1 MLIGDVC
8 SDLPLGELEVIDVGP
23 VVIVLPLI
31 VGRLSLTEPFSQQ
44 TRTLVDSLGILTHEL
59 DHSAAVAL
67 EILQIADFGK
77 SVLLARGN
85 SCACYSIGVLLF
97 GQLLVCQFLC
107 LCVIRV
113 VRVLFV
119 DSWAA

>member
-1 MLIGDVC
+1 M
-8 SDLPLGELEVIDVGP
+8 PLGELEVVDVGP

-31 VGRLSLTEPFSQQ
+31 VGGLSLTEPFSQHH
-44 TRTLVDSLGILTHEL
+44 RALVDSLSILTHEL

-67 EILQIADFGK
+67 EILQITDFGK

-85 SCACYSIGVLLF
+85 PCACYGIRVLLF

-107 LCVIRV
+107 LCVSRV